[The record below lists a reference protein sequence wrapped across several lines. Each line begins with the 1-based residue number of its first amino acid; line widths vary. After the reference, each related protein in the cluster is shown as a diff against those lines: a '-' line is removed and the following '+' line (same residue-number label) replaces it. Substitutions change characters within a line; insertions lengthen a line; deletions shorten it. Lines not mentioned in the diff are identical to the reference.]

1 MGTIRNGVR
10 EYEVTE
16 QGDYIGRD
24 EAASAEKMKP
34 MGWRER
40 LKLCRQ
46 VNMNLKAGRGDRAI
60 AAVIEEVNSHIDNGG
75 YVRKLDEIALEDE
88 LTYRLAG
95 ILEGGLCADTVE
107 HLRGLTVEELS
118 GVPGIKPVDI
128 AKVFELMAKY
138 GL

>member
-10 EYEVTE
+10 AYEVTE
-16 QGDYIGRD
+16 QGDYLGRD
-24 EAASAEKMKP
+24 ELAATEKMTP
-34 MGWRER
+34 MDWRER

-46 VNMNLKAGRGDRAI
+46 MNLNLKTGRGDRAI
-60 AAVIEEVNSHIDNGG
+60 SCIIEGVNAHIENGG

-107 HLRGLTVEELS
+107 HLRGLTIEELT
-118 GVPGIKPVDI
+118 GVPGIKPGDV
-128 AKVFELMAKY
+128 AKVFALMAKY